1 MIKNS
6 DTAFRIEYVE
16 NAERS
21 VWGPIV
27 EGLKSF
33 NRDSAGADN
42 MQELV
47 MAVYSRENELVG
59 GVIADTYW
67 EWLFINVM
75 WVKPELRGLG
85 LGRKL
90 LLAAEQKARE
100 RNVKHAYL
108 DTFSFQ
114 APEFYQK
121 LGYSVF
127 GELKDFPPGHARYF
141 MVKHFEENT

>member
-1 MIKNS
+1 MKDNNDS
-6 DTAFRIEYVE
+6 LYRIETIE
-16 NAERS
+16 NADRS
-21 VWGPIV
+21 VWGVIV
-27 EGLKSF
+27 QGLKEF
-33 NRDSAGADN
+33 NSKAAGNDN
-42 MQELV
+42 MQELCMV
-47 MAVYSRENELVG
+47 MYSPENVIIG

-85 LGRKL
+85 LGKKL

-114 APEFYQK
+114 APEFYRK

-127 GELKDFPPGHARYF
+127 GELNDFPPGHARYF
-141 MVKHFEENT
+141 MVKHFQENS